1 MRGTARASAFL
12 LAATALAAC
21 GGSRNTLGLIFLNGR
36 AVEPVGD
43 SLLAMTAEGVNGVI
57 VYDLRTSTADTLG
70 REALTAPFHIQALDG
85 RWYVSDL
92 VNGHPHVV
100 ILAHDGSLLRD
111 HDLASITSTPHQFA
125 VLPNGRIIVEST
137 DSRLLAVHDDSVTTF
152 ALVDIGNR
160 PSLIAGVAGG
170 VLHAVPQKHLTLYNE
185 FGHIRWRI
193 TWPWAETAY
202 FVDIAQDR
210 NGRIHMM
217 AGVPSDS
224 TFIVYTLG
232 RDDGAVLQW
241 SRPGPYATFT
251 VEWNGN
257 LWPDSVEA
265 WLGGG
270 GSRE

>member
-1 MRGTARASAFL
+1 MRGTVRASAVL
-12 LAATALAAC
+12 VAAAALVAC

-43 SLLAMTAEGVNGVI
+43 SLLAMTTEGVNGVV
-57 VYDLRTSTADTLG
+57 VYDLRTSTADTIG
-70 REALTAPFHIQALDG
+70 RETLTAPLHIQALDG

-100 ILAHDGSLLRD
+100 ILNRDGSLVQD
-111 HDLASITSTPHQFA
+111 NDLDSITSTPHQFA
-125 VLPNGRIIVEST
+125 VLPGGRIIVQST
-137 DSRLLAVHDDSVTTF
+137 DARLLAVHEDSVTTF
-152 ALVDIGNR
+152 ALVDVGNR
-160 PSLIAGVAGG
+160 SSLIAGVAGG
-170 VLHAVPQKHLTLYNE
+170 VLHAVPPEHLTLYNE

-193 TWPWAETAY
+193 PWHWAETAH
-202 FVDIAQDR
+202 FVDIARDR

-217 AGVPSDS
+217 AGVPSDG

-232 RDDGAVLQW
+232 RNDGAVLQW
-241 SRPGPYATFT
+241 SQPGPYATFT

-265 WLGGG
+265 WLGG
-270 GSRE
+270 S